1 MSYVPTLINLV
12 INNYLMEIPSF
23 KLNGRIWIEIAEEKV
38 LGHGRVELLER
49 IHASGSIRQ
58 AALQMKM
65 SYKQAW
71 DLVNH
76 MNDGFKQPLVISK
89 RGGKGGGVALLTPFG
104 LEIIGEF
111 KDLQKKFSQFLERNS
126 KK

>member
-1 MSYVPTLINLV
+1 
-12 INNYLMEIPSF
+12 MEIPSF
-23 KLNGRIWIEIAEEKV
+23 KLNGRIWIEMDEEKV

-104 LEIIGEF
+104 LEVIGEF
-111 KDLQKKFSQFLERNS
+111 KDLQQKFSQFLDSNS

>member
-1 MSYVPTLINLV
+1 
-12 INNYLMEIPSF
+12 MEILSF
-23 KLNGRIWIEIAEEKV
+23 KLNGRIWIEIDDKKL

-71 DLVNH
+71 DLVNQ
-76 MNDGFKQPLVISK
+76 MNEGFKQPLVISK

-104 LEIIGEF
+104 QDAITQF
-111 KDLQKKFSQFLERNS
+111 KELQLKFFQFLEENS

>member
-1 MSYVPTLINLV
+1 
-12 INNYLMEIPSF
+12 
-23 KLNGRIWIEIAEEKV
+23 
-38 LGHGRVELLER
+38 
-49 IHASGSIRQ
+49 
-58 AALQMKM
+58 M

-104 LEIIGEF
+104 LEVIGEF
-111 KDLQKKFSQFLERNS
+111 KDLQQKFSQFLDSNS

>member
-1 MSYVPTLINLV
+1 MD
-12 INNYLMEIPSF
+12 IPPF
-23 KLNGRIWIEIAEEKV
+23 KLNGRVWIEIGDEKV

-76 MNDGFKQPLVISK
+76 INSGFKQPLVISK
-89 RGGKGGGVALLTPFG
+89 RGGKGGGVAIVTPFG
-104 LEIIGEF
+104 LEVISEF
-111 KDLQKKFSQFLERNS
+111 KSIQQKFFDFLSENG